1 MIAWRARRQ
10 LEQVQLLRDGVEMAS
25 SRPDE
30 GPEGGRELA
39 AASDSSGTSRAEALI
54 SLESVLASRSFSAA
68 PRQQALLR
76 HIVGETL
83 DGRGDRLKEYSIAV
97 DVFGRASSFD
107 PRTDS
112 IVRVQASRL
121 RTQLA
126 EYYAGEGAAETLR
139 IEVPA
144 GGYQATFLRTPP
156 AASPAPDSR
165 SGAAGGG
172 PAAASPA
179 PDGARPMGL
188 RPAAAGAW
196 RNLLMT
202 GWLLPA
208 AAAAGAIM
216 AALLIFAMFTVAP
229 RRDPAVTLPSG
240 PAVFVAQYELIDGPE
255 FARILR
261 DGLQYELINSL
272 SRFPELSVLGI
283 DTVYGATSE
292 GARRNLYGADFI
304 LQGSVQA
311 TDSDVRVNSQLLE
324 TTNNTVV
331 WSRTDLA
338 KVSDASEIIDAQSR
352 IAGDVAGQLSQP
364 YGVIQER
371 LSEDM
376 SASRAVSMEDYLCV
390 LKAYEY
396 SRAKTP
402 EKHSDVRDCLEKV
415 TQNSPGY
422 SPAWSKLSWIYGDE
436 ERYGFNR
443 RTDDIAPFVRAK
455 AAAERAVMANS
466 NSAMAHQ
473 YLAIAQ
479 FNLREDDDFRQSIET
494 ALRLNPNNSEILA
507 DAAQMLALLD
517 GSERARELGE
527 KAIAMN
533 PGHPPWYYAP
543 LAYYHLLKGNKA
555 EALEQAR
562 NGAPDGSPIAGF
574 TLAAAL
580 RLNGDNVM
588 ADQAL
593 ETIFAIYP
601 EARAR
606 QQEIV
611 TSQRLPTKII
621 ELAFGK

>member
-1 MIAWRARRQ
+1 
-10 LEQVQLLRDGVEMAS
+10 MAS

-30 GPEGGRELA
+30 GPEGDRALA
-39 AASDSSGTSRAEALI
+39 AASDSSEPSRAEVLV
-54 SLESVLASRSFSAA
+54 SLESVSSA

-126 EYYAGEGAAETLR
+126 EYYAGEGAVETLR

-144 GGYQATFLRTPP
+144 GGYQAVFQRAPPLAAAMRGLIAEELAAAPP
-156 AASPAPDSR
+156 AAG
-165 SGAAGGG
+165 GA
-172 PAAASPA
+172 SSSE
-179 PDGARPMGL
+179 L
-188 RPAAAGAW
+188 RPASVGIW
-196 RNLLMT
+196 RGLLAT

-208 AAAAGAIM
+208 AAAAGAV
-216 AALLIFAMFTVAP
+216 AAVLLIFSLFTVAP
-229 RRDPAVTLPSG
+229 RRDPAVNLPSG

-283 DTVYGATSE
+283 DTVYGASSE
-292 GARRNLYGADFI
+292 GARRNLHGADFI

-311 TDSDVRVNSQLLE
+311 TSSDVRVSSQLVE
-324 TTNNTVV
+324 TRSFVVV
-331 WSRTDLA
+331 WSRTDRA
-338 KVSDASEIIDAQSR
+338 EVSDASGIIDAQAR

-371 LSEDM
+371 LKEDL

-390 LKAYEY
+390 LETYDY
-396 SRAKTP
+396 SRAKTQA
-402 EKHSDVRDCLEKV
+402 KHAEVRSCLEQV
-415 TQNSPGY
+415 TQHSPAY
-422 SPAWSKLSWIYGDE
+422 SPAWSKLSWMYGDE

-443 RTDDIAPFVRAK
+443 RNNDDAPFVRAK
-455 AAAERAVMANS
+455 AAAERAVMTNS

-533 PGHPPWYYAP
+533 PGHPPWYHAP
-543 LAYYHLLKGNKA
+543 LANYHLLKGNKA

-580 RLNGDNVM
+580 RLNGDDVM
-588 ADQAL
+588 ADRAL
-593 ETIFAIYP
+593 ETVYATYP
-601 EARAR
+601 ETRAR
-606 QQEIV
+606 RMEIV
-611 TSQRLPTKII
+611 TSQRLPPQIVA
-621 ELAFGK
+621 LVFGR